1 MIFIHGGGFV
11 VGKSSSYNGDI
22 LAAYG
27 EVVVVTINYRV
38 GPFGFLSTG
47 DDQAPG
53 NYGLWDQHL
62 AIQWVKNNIA
72 SFGGDTSRITIFGE
86 SSGSASV
93 MYQILFAG
101 NKGLFQRAIAISGSA
116 TANWASVP
124 KDSGLEYAKNL
135 AIKFNCSVT
144 KGKASEEILKC
155 LRSIDDATEIATAEV
170 NSVWAP
176 TPDNDFIRE
185 DVIASIKWP
194 PVSTPNYQE
203 FDLILGTNGYEGHF
217 FLHTAFQSILSNV
230 TKAPIT
236 ELRELFKNLV
246 KATLPE
252 IFSKSWEVFPKSL
265 DSTDQAVDAI
275 MFAYSASE
283 NPNNRDYNLKQIC
296 DFLTDVQMF
305 IPTAVDARNHAYMNN
320 RTKTYQY
327 EFNQQYPFLLPED
340 TWLQGATHGGALPFI
355 FGFPSSLFGYT
366 PERAEAGWP
375 FAKLVMDYWTNFAK
389 TGDPNNP
396 RSVPTTW
403 KEYNFNEQDYL
414 YFPNT
419 GNPENKSYPNAQ
431 RVNFWLDYITTIIK
445 HGEAAV
451 PDSTCTPT
459 ASMSITHHNVVLL
472 VISLCLL
479 CCW

>member
-11 VGKSSSYNGDI
+11 VGQSSSYSGDI

-27 EVVVVTINYRV
+27 QVIVVTINYRV

-93 MYQILFAG
+93 MYQTLFAG
-101 NKGLFQRAIAISGSA
+101 NNGLFQRAIAISGSA

-144 KGKASEEILKC
+144 KETESDEILKC
-155 LRSIDDATEIATAEV
+155 LRSIDNATEIATTEV

-194 PVSTPNYQE
+194 SVSTPNYQE
-203 FDLILGTNGYEGHF
+203 FDLMLGTNGYEGHF
-217 FLHTAFQSILSNV
+217 FLHTAFPSILSTM

-246 KATLPE
+246 KITLPE
-252 IFSKSWEVFPKSL
+252 VFSRSWEVFPKSL
-265 DSTDQAVDAI
+265 ESMDQVVDAV

-283 NPNNRDYNLKQIC
+283 NPNNRDYKLKQIC
-296 DFLTDVQMF
+296 DFLTDVQVF
-305 IPTAVDARNHAYMNN
+305 IPTVVDARNHAYMNN
-320 RTKTYQY
+320 RTKTYH
-327 EFNQQYPFLLPED
+327 P
-340 TWLQGATHGGALPFI
+340 
-355 FGFPSSLFGYT
+355 
-366 PERAEAGWP
+366 
-375 FAKLVMDYWTNFAK
+375 
-389 TGDPNNP
+389 
-396 RSVPTTW
+396 
-403 KEYNFNEQDYL
+403 
-414 YFPNT
+414 
-419 GNPENKSYPNAQ
+419 
-431 RVNFWLDYITTIIK
+431 
-445 HGEAAV
+445 
-451 PDSTCTPT
+451 
-459 ASMSITHHNVVLL
+459 
-472 VISLCLL
+472 
-479 CCW
+479 